1 MFRCAAY
8 KRGINI
14 KKTLQKRRVMESRM
28 ENRCPAPMVADGEK
42 QKIGVNRW
50 NGRTA
55 FFTNP
60 PTSNPFALNQLFDTQ
75 KSRVLS
81 VRIKN
86 QTEEDIFKKT

>member
-1 MFRCAAY
+1 
-8 KRGINI
+8 
-14 KKTLQKRRVMESRM
+14 
-28 ENRCPAPMVADGEK
+28 MVADGEK

-60 PTSNPFALNQLFDTQ
+60 PTSNPFALNQLFEQTKEQ
-75 KSRVLS
+75 SS
-81 VRIKN
+81 FSIKN